1 MDESIVLPEQDEG
14 LGAELNQGINEF
26 NARATWIGDGRLL
39 HAELRDDEGCSRGRA
54 NWLDVGPSQ
63 TTMDTRRSVRGGHI
77 CEAPKLS
84 TSGHHRFRRSRQGP
98 PAHRRRVG
106 DVIWVVH
113 VPWQ

>member
-39 HAELRDDEGCSRGRA
+39 QAELRDDEGRSRGRA

-63 TTMDTRRSVRGGHI
+63 ARWTRGDLYEVVTFAKRLSCRRAAIIDFGDPDKVR
-77 CEAPKLS
+77 
-84 TSGHHRFRRSRQGP
+84 P
-98 PAHRRRVG
+98 PIG
-106 DVIWVVH
+106 FGWGT
-113 VPWQ
+113 